1 MKKITLL
8 LACMMAAVCLF
19 AESNKI
25 AVNAK
30 NAAAAKNAV
39 AKNMATK
46 NKAVTVNL
54 KVTAKNA
61 EALQNQGNYR
71 DAFNVYHKLLLDKK
85 YMATAVDNAK
95 LLNNAVFCLK
105 RLRLEKDFDG
115 FITQIVK
122 RYSDDWRVIEVAA
135 NSYINVGHYGFRIAG
150 EFERGSHRGGG
161 EAVIAAERDRCHSLQ
176 LYIKAMQLMQQNNKA
191 TTAEKRNFFVRFSQ
205 ALSYNRSGSQS
216 WRLQY
221 LTDLTELPDYRTG
234 YRWSGYSRGGR
245 GAPVDADG
253 NPIFYSLP
261 KTFANAANDGE
272 RWRWALNESKQ
283 FGNVSADYS
292 WAKFL
297 LQQFGVQTMARWLKP
312 DEQKDGPFA
321 VHLLSDNETIAR
333 LASGCQR
340 FKLPPQSDYI
350 AIFKKFGA
358 GTSSVSK
365 QSLQLNT
372 QLRRTISIANT
383 GSNSVAEQS
392 LNQLAGI
399 FSNRRQYVK
408 AAGFWRESIKRFGDG
423 RNRWKQRKLEQIVG
437 NWGTF
442 QSVNKFAAGRQ
453 PEVMLRYRNADQV
466 SFELYQLKRE
476 VYLADVK
483 RYLES
488 NPVKLDWE
496 RMRLNRIGYMV
507 VNKNE
512 NRYIDKRVQQWNM
525 KLTPLANHFDR
536 LAKVTMPVDKA
547 GIYLLKAQMAD
558 GNTSRIIV
566 WITNAAIVSRV
577 TGKNKLFYVADAA
590 SGAPVAD
597 STIDFFGYRTKYLRG
612 KWLGGRRY
620 DIQIDKFSVKTD
632 KAGMVVV
639 PNNKFSK
646 GFNYLKI
653 VNGNGRFAA
662 TEFESYWYP
671 QSYRSNYDLRKIFG
685 ISDRPVYRPG
695 QDVNFKYWIRQVAY
709 AIKDDRSYGNIPV
722 TVEIWSPRGQKI
734 WAKSIT
740 TNKFGGLDG
749 SYELPADATL
759 GNYNI
764 RIKNWG
770 GYFNFRVEEYKKPE
784 YEVTVDA
791 PKDPVTLGD
800 KFTATIRAKYYFGA
814 PVTKAKVKYK
824 VLRYEHNFSWFP
836 YEYWDWLYGS
846 GYWWFSCDYS
856 WYPGWER
863 WGWKCPVMRWLP
875 WYRPVVQQPEVVAE
889 NEVDISSD
897 GTVKV
902 VIDSA
907 SAKAM
912 FGDRDSRYEITAE
925 VVDSSRRTIVG
936 KGQVIAAVH
945 PFRIC
950 SWTNM
955 GFYRVDN
962 DIEVGLKAISPD
974 NKGVAGEG
982 RLTLFLISYDRDGKP
997 AERALRQWKLDTDA
1011 EGNAKLKFSVAT
1023 AGQYRIE
1030 YELKDAKGGFAIGGN
1045 IFSVLADSGKPNDNF
1060 RFTALELVN
1069 DKKSYVPGDELE
1081 LLINTDRPGSTVMLF
1096 VRAGDDKK
1104 VLPEII
1110 KLNGRTMLK
1119 KVKITKADMPNFF
1132 IEAWT
1137 VADGKIHKVVKR
1149 IAVPPE
1155 KRVLNVEVIPSK
1167 ERYKPGEKAK
1177 VKLKITDYYGKPV
1190 QGEVV
1195 VTIYDKAVEY
1205 ISGGSNVTAI
1215 QPFFWKWLKRYY
1227 LRLGFSM
1234 NGSFY
1239 DILKRGELPLQN
1251 VGVFGRLSS
1260 PEIKSKSDGIAG
1272 GGGARLKKSRMME
1285 MKSAPAMMAM
1295 DSSEA
1300 TFGSPT
1306 SDDSTPA
1313 APEVKVRTQFADTA
1327 FWAASLVTNHKGMVE
1342 VALDMPENLTT
1353 WKIKAWSMAAGT
1365 KVGQGETEVITTK
1378 DFLIRMQLP
1387 RFLVEND
1394 QAVIS
1399 AIVHNYLPE
1408 ARVAEVKLKL
1418 GGDALSGENLKTVKV
1433 EIASQG
1439 EKRIDWQVK
1448 AVREGKATITMSAIT
1463 KGDGDAM
1470 EMSLPVLVHG
1480 VAKQLSYSGAL
1491 RGAKK
1496 VDRAF
1501 ITIDLPEQRRIESAR
1516 LQINY
1521 SPTLA
1526 AAMLDALPY
1535 LISCDYRNTEATL
1548 NRFLPAVIVQQ
1559 TLKRTG
1565 VNLQQIKDKITNLNP
1580 QELGKADKRAKQW
1593 QQRWQGNPVFDDQKL
1608 KQLVA
1613 EGIKALRFMQNSDGG
1628 WGWFSG
1634 YNEHSWI
1641 DTTAQ
1646 VVRGLLIA
1654 RDNGVA
1660 VDSKSL
1666 QRGIEWL
1673 KVAQRKRLIDIRD
1686 RKYSIDNSDALIL
1699 RVLSLANVNDDN
1711 MAAMSGYLYQQR
1723 HNLSLYGKAL
1733 LALALERR
1741 GEKAQM
1747 AMLKRNIEQFLM
1759 QDDENQTAWLRM
1771 PASNRWWFWYGSEYE
1786 TQAAYLELLNRT
1798 APGSDVASRLVKYLL
1813 NNRKHATYWNSTR
1826 DTAYCLEALAGYL
1839 VASNELNPDMTVKLI
1854 IDGKLT
1860 KSVKITKANLFTFDS
1875 SLVMYGKELT
1885 TGKHTI
1891 ELQREGEGTL
1901 YFNAY
1906 LAYFSL
1912 EKFIKKAGL
1921 EIKVERRY
1929 YRLERDRQAT
1939 VKTAGARGQAIDMKV
1954 QKYRRV
1960 ALTTGDKVESGDLIE
1975 VELIIASKNDYSYMM
1990 FEDRKFAG
1998 GEPVDL
2004 RSGYNGNA
2012 LGAYVEFRDANVR
2025 FFVRRLMRGKH
2036 SVSYRIRAEIPG
2048 VFSALPASGLGIYA
2062 PELKANSDEFKVK
2075 IEDL

>member
-1 MKKITLL
+1 MRKKILL
-8 LACMMAAVCLF
+8 LICLMTTVGLF
-19 AESNKI
+19 GASNNI
-25 AVNAK
+25 VINAK
-30 NAAAAKNAV
+30 NAAVAKKETKSTKAV
-39 AKNMATK
+39 A
-46 NKAVTVNL
+46 VNL
-54 KVTAKNA
+54 EVTAKNA

-71 DAFNVYHKLLLDKK
+71 DAFNIYHKLLLDKK
-85 YMATAVDNAK
+85 YMAVAVDKAK
-95 LLNNAVFCLK
+95 LLSNAVFCLK

-115 FITQIVK
+115 FIRQVVK
-122 RYSDDWRVIEVAA
+122 LYPTDWRVKQVAA
-135 NSYINVGHYGFRIAG
+135 KSYINIGHYGFMIAG

-161 EAVIAAERDRCHSLQ
+161 DSVISIERDRCHSLQ
-176 LYIKAMQLMQQNNKA
+176 LYIKAMQLLQQDGKA
-191 TTAEKRNFFVRFSQ
+191 TTAEKRNFFIYFSQ
-205 ALSYNRSGSQS
+205 ALSYNRSGLQS

-221 LTDLTELPDYRTG
+221 LTDLNKLPDYKKG
-234 YRWSGYSRGGR
+234 YRWGGYGRSGR
-245 GAPVDADG
+245 GAPVNAEG
-253 NPIFYSLP
+253 KPVFYRLP
-261 KTFANAANDGE
+261 KTFDAATNDGE

-283 FGNVSADYS
+283 FGNVSADYN

-312 DEQKDGPFA
+312 EQQKDGPFA
-321 VHLLSDNETIAR
+321 VHLLADNETIAR

-340 FKLPPQSDYI
+340 FKLPRQSDYI
-350 AIFKKFGA
+350 AIFKKLGE
-358 GTSSVSK
+358 GDGDK
-365 QSLQLNT
+365 
-372 QLRRTISIANT
+372 TI
-383 GSNSVAEQS
+383 AEQA

-408 AAGFWRESIKRFGDG
+408 AAKFWSKSIKRFGAG
-423 RNRWKQRKLEQIVG
+423 RNKWKMKQLDQIVG
-437 NWGTF
+437 DWGTF
-442 QSVNKFAAGRQ
+442 QSVNKFAAGKQ
-453 PEVMLRYRNADQV
+453 PQVMLRFRNADEV
-466 SFELYQLKRE
+466 SFSLYKLKRDA
-476 VYLADVK
+476 YLTDVK
-483 RYLES
+483 NYLES
-488 NPVKLDWE
+488 NPEKIDWS
-496 RMRLNRIGYMV
+496 RARLSRIGYMII
-507 VNKNE
+507 NKNE
-512 NRYIDKRVQQWNM
+512 HRYIDKLVQQWAM
-525 KLTPLANHFDR
+525 KLTPPANHFDKTR
-536 LAKVTMPVDKA
+536 QFTLPVSA
-547 GIYLLKAQMAD
+547 SGVYLLKSKMAN
-558 GNTSRIIV
+558 GNTSRIII
-566 WITNAAIVSRV
+566 WITNTAIVSRIA
-577 TGKNKLFYVADAA
+577 GNNKLFYVADALKG
-590 SGAPVAD
+590 SPVPN
-597 STIDFFGYRTKYLRG
+597 STIEFFGYRTKYLSG

-620 DIQIDKFSVKTD
+620 DVQIDKFSFKTD
-632 KAGMVVV
+632 KNGIVVV
-639 PNNKFSK
+639 PNSKFNK
-646 GFNYLKI
+646 GFTYLKF

-662 TEFESYWYP
+662 TGFESYWYP

-695 QDVNFKYWIRQVAY
+695 QQVNFKYWIRQVAY
-709 AIKDDRSYGNIPV
+709 AAKDDRSYGNIPL
-722 TVEIWSPRGQKI
+722 TVEIWSPRGSKI
-734 WAKSIT
+734 WTKSIT

-749 SYELPADATL
+749 KYELPVDAEL

-784 YEVTVDA
+784 FEVTVDA
-791 PKDPVTLGD
+791 PKAPVTLGD
-800 KFTATIRAKYYFGA
+800 KFTAVIRAKYYFGA

-836 YEYWDWLYGS
+836 DGYWDWLYGT
-846 GYWWFSCDYS
+846 GYWWFSYDYS
-856 WYPGWER
+856 WYPGWSR
-863 WGWKCPVMRWLP
+863 WGWKAPVLRWLP

-889 NEVDISSD
+889 NEVEISGD

-907 SAKAM
+907 VAKAI
-912 FGDRDSRYEITAE
+912 FGDTDSRYEITAE
-925 VVDSSRRTIVG
+925 VVDRSRRTIVG
-936 KGQVIAAVH
+936 KGNVIAAVH

-950 SWTNM
+950 SWTNR
-955 GFYRVDN
+955 GFYHVGN
-962 DIEVGLKAISPD
+962 DIEVGVKAISPD
-974 NKGVAGEG
+974 KKGVAGKG
-982 RLTLFLISYDRDGKP
+982 RLTLFLISYDLNRKP
-997 AERALRQWKLDTDA
+997 TERALRQWKLDTDA
-1011 EGNAKLKFSVAT
+1011 AGDANLKFSVAT

-1030 YELKDAKGGFAIGGN
+1030 YELKDAKGGFAVGGN
-1045 IFSVLADSGKPNDNF
+1045 IFSVLADSGKPNNNF

-1069 DKKSYVPGDELE
+1069 DKKSYAAGDELE
-1081 LLINTDRPGSTVMLF
+1081 LLINTDRPDSTVMLF
-1096 VRAGDDKK
+1096 FRAGDDKN

-1110 KLNGRTMLK
+1110 KLKGRTALR
-1119 KVKITKADMPNFF
+1119 KIKIGKAEMPNFF

-1137 VADGKIHKVVKR
+1137 VADGKIHKVVRR

-1177 VKLKITDYYGKPV
+1177 VKLKITDYYGKPI

-1205 ISGGSNVTAI
+1205 ISGGSNVSAI
-1215 QPFFWKWLKRYY
+1215 QPFFWKWLKHYY

-1234 NGSFY
+1234 QGSFY

-1251 VGVFGRLSS
+1251 IGIFGRLSS
-1260 PEIKSKSDGIAG
+1260 PERKLDSSQMFGRRLVAKNTLRSMSITPVVMESSEGAMADSEAAI
-1272 GGGARLKKSRMME
+1272 GGGAGAAE
-1285 MKSAPAMMAM
+1285 PA
-1295 DSSEA
+1295 
-1300 TFGSPT
+1300 
-1306 SDDSTPA
+1306 
-1313 APEVKVRTQFADTA
+1313 VKVRSQFADTA
-1327 FWAASLVTNHKGMVE
+1327 FWAASLETNQKGIVE

-1353 WKIKAWSMAAGT
+1353 WKIRAWSMAAGT
-1365 KVGQGETEVITTK
+1365 RVGQGETEVITTK

-1399 AIVHNYLPE
+1399 AIVHNYLPKSKI
-1408 ARVAEVKLKL
+1408 AEVKLKL
-1418 GGDALSGENLKTVKV
+1418 GGDVLSGKNIKAVKIA
-1433 EIASQG
+1433 IASQG
-1439 EKRIDWQVK
+1439 EQRIDWQVK
-1448 AVREGKATITMSAIT
+1448 ALREGKATVTMSAVT
-1463 KGDGDAM
+1463 AGDGDAM
-1470 EMSLPVLVHG
+1470 EMSFPVLVHG
-1480 VAKQLSYSGAL
+1480 VAKQLAYSGTL
-1491 RGAKK
+1491 RGGKK

-1501 ITIDLPEQRRIESAR
+1501 ITIDLPERRRVESAR

-1565 VNLQQIKDKITNLNP
+1565 VNLQQIKDKRTNLNS
-1580 QELGKADKRAKQW
+1580 QELGKADRRAQQW
-1593 QQRWQGNPVFDDQKL
+1593 QQRWQDNPVFDDKQL

-1613 EGIKALRFMQNSDGG
+1613 EGIKALGFMQNSDGG

-1634 YNEHSWI
+1634 YYERSWI

-1654 RDNGVA
+1654 RDSGVKI
-1660 VDSKSL
+1660 DNKSL

-1673 KVAQRKRLIDIRD
+1673 KVTQGKHLTAIREK
-1686 RKYSIDNSDALIL
+1686 KYSINNSDALII
-1699 RVLSLANVNDDN
+1699 RVLSLANVKDSN
-1711 MAAMSGYLYQQR
+1711 MNAMSGYLYQQR
-1723 HNLSLYGKAL
+1723 DNLSLLGKAL
-1733 LALALERR
+1733 FALALERR
-1741 GEKAQM
+1741 GEKSRL

-1771 PASNRWWFWYGSEYE
+1771 PAGNYWWFWYGSEYE

-1798 APGSDVASRLVKYLL
+1798 APGSEVASRLVKYLL

-1826 DTAYCLEALAGYL
+1826 DTAYCLEAFAGYL

-1854 IDGKLT
+1854 IDGKLK
-1860 KSVKITKANLFTFDS
+1860 KSVEITKANLFTFDS
-1875 SLVMYGKELT
+1875 SLVMYGSELT

-1891 ELQREGEGTL
+1891 ELQRAGKGRL

-1912 EKFIKKAGL
+1912 EKFIKKTGL

-1929 YRLERDRQAT
+1929 YRLELDKKAT
-1939 VKTAGARGQAIDMKV
+1939 VKTSGSRGQAVDMKV

-1960 ALTTGDKVESGDLIE
+1960 ALTTGDKVKSGDLIE
-1975 VELIIASKNDYSYMM
+1975 VELIIASKNDYSYLM

-2012 LGAYVEFRDANVR
+2012 LGAYVEFRDTNVR
-2025 FFVRRLMRGKH
+2025 FFVRQLMRGKH
-2036 SVSYRIRAEIPG
+2036 SVSYRVRAEIPG
-2048 VFSALPASGLGIYA
+2048 IFSALPASGLGIYA
-2062 PELKANSDEFKVK
+2062 PELKANSDEFKVE
-2075 IEDL
+2075 IED